1 MRGISTGI
9 PGGWGSQRDRIFR
22 CVPGRKGERKWR
34 EKIRERDPSSVIKR
48 EKLHIPFDREENVE
62 STDVPSKK
70 KKRKKKEEEKR
81 ESETVKKKKKMK
93 FSYEKMMESR
103 KDQRKKKRRGC

>member
-9 PGGWGSQRDRIFR
+9 PGGYGARSETGFSDAFQD
-22 CVPGRKGERKWR
+22 EREK
-34 EKIRERDPSSVIKR
+34 ENGGKKIRERDPSSVIKR

-70 KKRKKKEEEKR
+70 KKRKKKEEKR
-81 ESETVKKKKKMK
+81 ESETVKKKNEI
-93 FSYEKMMESR
+93 FVR
-103 KDQRKKKRRGC
+103 KDDGKSKRPA